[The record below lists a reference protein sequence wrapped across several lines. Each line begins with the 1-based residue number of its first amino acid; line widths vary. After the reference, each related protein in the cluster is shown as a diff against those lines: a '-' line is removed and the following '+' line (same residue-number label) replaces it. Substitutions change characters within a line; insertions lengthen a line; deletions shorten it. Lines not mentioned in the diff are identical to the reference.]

1 MSFQEYKR
9 RSILPLAGLVLAAYY
24 FLVYLPMQQKAAGF
38 DAPLKK
44 DWAKL
49 CAALDQ
55 TNAVTLNFRQLTNQ
69 LSETRQALTALESAR
84 QKVINRLELGPAVR
98 SRLNAPFQLV
108 EYENERSQEID
119 QLSAMAKDQKVTLDP
134 AVLAGLPDYTVDV
147 LQPNLLWPALS
158 LADGLLRTVLSSNAV
173 ALHSLQVPLLLTN
186 SFADAPSHWTE
197 VPMQVEFTAP
207 APGLLRIL
215 QSLPL
220 RAEEARAAGLPPL
233 PGNKAPLFIDG
244 LILKKQ
250 SPDKPDELRVWLRLV
265 GFVYRE

>member
-24 FLVYLPMQQKAAGF
+24 FLVYVPMQQKAAGF
-38 DAPLKK
+38 DGQLQK

-55 TNAVTLNFRQLTNQ
+55 TNASTLNFRQLTNQ
-69 LSETRQALTALESAR
+69 LSESRQALTTLEGAR
-84 QKVINRLELGPAVR
+84 KQVISRLELGPAVR
-98 SRLNAPFQLV
+98 SRLNSSFQLV

-119 QLSAMAKDQKVTLDP
+119 QVAALAKQQQVAVDP
-134 AVLAGLPDYTVDV
+134 AVYSGLPDYTVDV
-147 LQPNLLWPALS
+147 QQPNLLWPALS
-158 LADGLLRTVLSSNAV
+158 FADGFLRTALSTNVV
-173 ALHSLQVPLLLTN
+173 AIHSLQVPLTLTN
-186 SFADAPSHWTE
+186 GFNDALTRWTE
-197 VPMQVEFTAP
+197 VPLQVEFTAP
-207 APGLLRIL
+207 AAGVLRIL

-220 RAEEARAAGLPPL
+220 RPEEARAAGLPAL
-233 PGNKAPLFIDG
+233 PASKVPLFIDG

-265 GFVYRE
+265 GFVYHE